1 MVENGIGMGRVMG
14 DWEVFTR
21 PFIKSEES
29 VEGLGRRGV
38 GGVALALFF

>member
-1 MVENGIGMGRVMG
+1 MVENGFGMGWVMG

-21 PFIKSEES
+21 PFIKSKES
-29 VEGLGRRGV
+29 VEGLGRWSV